1 MLDALELESLDGGL
15 GGFEDRGGLVE
26 VLAGGRGGPR
36 QHKIGEGRLFLEL
49 EWGRGLQKR

>member
-15 GGFEDRGGLVE
+15 GGFEDRRRLVE